1 MMSAM
6 DTAGIEPGFADPV
19 FDSQHTFRCI
29 LEAYGYVGRPQIL
42 SRAHT
47 RIGPLDPATVAV
59 CLTLT
64 DLETPIWLDPAS
76 GSKAV
81 RDFLAFHCGVP
92 VTSAETSSFA
102 VVCDPMSMPRLE
114 QFALGTDIEP
124 QTSTTVVIQLPAF
137 DGGPSL
143 RLRGPGIP
151 GDIALAV
158 AGLPSWFWE
167 DWQANHELYPIGVD
181 VLFTAGSSVIALPR
195 SISVE
200 F

>member
-1 MMSAM
+1 MSAM
-6 DTAGIEPGFADPV
+6 DTAGIESEFVDPV

-42 SRAHT
+42 SRANN
-47 RIGPLDPATVAV
+47 RVGPLDAATVAV

-64 DLETPIWLDPAS
+64 DLDTPIWLDPAS

-81 RDFLAFHCGVP
+81 RDFLAFHCGVA

-102 VVCDPMSMPRLE
+102 VVCDPVSMPRLE

-137 DGGPSL
+137 DGGPAV

-151 GDIALAV
+151 RDIALAF

-167 DWQANHELYPIGVD
+167 DWQANHELYPLGVD
-181 VLFTAGSSVIALPR
+181 VLFTSGRSVIALPR